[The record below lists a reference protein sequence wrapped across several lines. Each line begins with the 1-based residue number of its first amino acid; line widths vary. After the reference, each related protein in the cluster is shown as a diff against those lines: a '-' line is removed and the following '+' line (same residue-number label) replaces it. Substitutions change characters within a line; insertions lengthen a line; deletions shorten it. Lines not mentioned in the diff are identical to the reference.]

1 MQNKINIIY
10 KNIDELIPYVN
21 NPRRNEGAI
30 DAVASSIKNFGFKQP
45 IVIDDKNEII
55 AGHTRLLASK
65 KLGLEEVPVIIADDL
80 NEGQIRAYRL
90 ADNKVGEFAE
100 WDYNMLGLEL
110 ENIEIDDI
118 DMTEFG
124 FEEVTID
131 DYSEDFELD
140 NIDEP
145 LAKTMTFTFSNYQ
158 YKIIESAL
166 DSIVLNDDD
175 ITDNTNKNGNKLY
188 KLVNEWAEA
197 QKI

>member
-90 ADNKVGEFAE
+90 ADNKVGELAE
-100 WDYNMLGLEL
+100 WDYEALEIEL
-110 ENIEIDDI
+110 SEIEIKDIDI
-118 DMTEFG
+118 DMRELG
-124 FEEVTID
+124 FETQ
-131 DYSEDFELD
+131 SEQINTDNIED
-140 NIDEP
+140 NIDTSYQE
-145 LAKTMTFTFSNYQ
+145 LYDRTIIAIQCDTEQELEKVFSN
-158 YKIIESAL
+158 
-166 DSIVLNDDD
+166 
-175 ITDNTNKNGNKLY
+175 
-188 KLVNEWAEA
+188 LVNEGYNC
-197 QKI
+197 QILTL

>member
-10 KNIDELIPYVN
+10 KNVDELIPYVN

-80 NEGQIRAYRL
+80 NDGQIRAYRL
-90 ADNKVGEFAE
+90 ADNKVGELAE
-100 WDYNMLGLEL
+100 WDYNQLGLEL

-131 DYSEDFELD
+131 DYGEDFELD

-166 DSIVLNDDD
+166 ESIVLNDDD

-188 KLVNEWAEA
+188 KLVNEWVEL